1 MKIALAQLNP
11 VIGNFAYNRDRVAER
26 IRQAEQADCDLIIFP
41 ELTLCGYP
49 PQDLLER
56 PAFLRAHDETLEE
69 LVHSV
74 GEIGVIVGV
83 PEQRQ
88 EHSQANYQGKGKPL
102 YNSAILLQQG
112 RVLHLVRKQLLPT
125 YDVFDE
131 SRYFEPGPPSL
142 PFSFH
147 GLRLGLTICEDI
159 WPGQYPVDPVASL
172 VQGHDGL
179 DLLIN
184 ISASPYHHGKLVER
198 NQLLTAL
205 CQENSQPLLY
215 VNQVGG
221 QDSLV
226 FDGHSMALNSRGELY
241 AAASGFQEEMVIVD
255 SEELVRDLTGN
266 ILPLMPGV
274 VGANPCVRPCI
285 PGRHRGLPLQHVSK
299 TERTEKTLPRDSIA
313 QVDKALILGLRDY
326 LHKTG
331 FQQAVIGLSG
341 GIDSA
346 VTAVLA
352 ASALSPENVL
362 CVALPSPY
370 TAQMS
375 IDDAAELAGNLGCDF
390 ELLPI
395 APAMGAYSAM
405 LAPLFVG
412 REEDVTE
419 QNLQARIRGNLLM
432 ALSNKFGSLLL
443 TTGNKSEMAV
453 GYCTLYGD
461 MSGGLA
467 VLADVP
473 KVMVYELARWMNRAG
488 EVIPERIIIRPPS
501 AELKPDQADQDDL
514 PPYEVL
520 DPILSAYLEE
530 HLSIEDIVA
539 RGFSQTTVV
548 DIIRR
553 IRINE
558 HKRKQAPL
566 GLKVTSKAFGY
577 GRRYPIVHGFVG

>member
-1 MKIALAQLNP
+1 MKIALAQINTL
-11 VIGNFAYNRDRVAER
+11 IGQFDAHKER
-26 IRQAEQADCDLIIFP
+26 IIEQVRQAEQAGCDLIIFP
-41 ELTLCGYP
+41 ELVLCGYP

-56 PAFLRAHDETLEE
+56 PSFLQAHDKVLNE
-69 LVHSV
+69 LVRSV
-74 GEIGVIVGV
+74 GEIGVILGV
-83 PEQRQ
+83 PEKRQ
-88 EHSQANYQGKGKPL
+88 GQYKGKHL
-102 YNSAILLQQG
+102 YNSALLIHQG
-112 RVLHLVRKQLLPT
+112 RVVHRVRKQLLPT

-142 PFSFH
+142 PFSFQ
-147 GLRLGLTICEDI
+147 GLRMGLTICEDI
-159 WPGQYPVDPVASL
+159 WPSKYPHDPVASL
-172 VQGHDGL
+172 LQDHERL
-179 DLLIN
+179 DCLIN
-184 ISASPYHHGKLVER
+184 ISASPYHHGKLAER
-198 NQLLTAL
+198 SQLLSAL
-205 CQENSQPLLY
+205 CRQHDLPLIY

-221 QDSLV
+221 QDSLI
-226 FDGHSMALNSRGELY
+226 FDGHSLALDRQGELF
-241 AAASGFQEEMVIVD
+241 AAAAGFQEDMLIIDVD
-255 SEELVRDLTGN
+255 ALTD
-266 ILPLMPGV
+266 
-274 VGANPCVRPCI
+274 R
-285 PGRHRGLPLQHVSK
+285 
-299 TERTEKTLPRDSIA
+299 TERTRRAEQEKQEDQRNKKGLPQDSIA
-313 QVDKALILGLRDY
+313 QVEQALVLGLRDY

-331 FQQAVIGLSG
+331 FHKAVIGLSG
-341 GIDSA
+341 GVDSA

-352 ASALSPENVL
+352 TLALGPENVL

-370 TAQMS
+370 TARMS
-375 IDDAAELAGNLGCDF
+375 IDDAGALAENLGCGF

-395 APAMGAYSAM
+395 APAMEVYGAI
-405 LAPLFVG
+405 LEHLFAG

-488 EVIPERIIIRPPS
+488 EVIPERIITRPPS

-514 PPYEVL
+514 PGYEVL

-530 HLSIEDIVA
+530 HLSIEEIVA
-539 RGFSQTTVV
+539 RGFAQSTVE

-577 GRRYPIVHGFVG
+577 GRRYPIVHGFAG

>member
-1 MKIALAQLNP
+1 MKTALAQINP
-11 VIGNFAYNRDRVAER
+11 IVGNFAYNRGRVAER

-56 PAFLRAHDETLEE
+56 PAFLRAHDEALGE

-88 EHSQANYQGKGKPL
+88 GQGKPL
-102 YNSAILLQQG
+102 YNSAIFIHQG
-112 RVLHLVRKQLLPT
+112 TVVHRVRKQLLPT

-159 WPGQYPVDPVASL
+159 WPSRYPVDPVASL
-172 VQGHDGL
+172 LQGHDRYDGL

-184 ISASPYHHGKLVER
+184 ISASPYHNGKLVER

-205 CQENSQPLLY
+205 CRENNLPLLY

-226 FDGHSMALNSRGELY
+226 FDGHSMALNSCGELC
-241 AAASGFQEEMVIVD
+241 AAASGFQEEMVVVD
-255 SEELVRDLTGN
+255 SEDLGRDLTGN
-266 ILPLMPGV
+266 ILPLMPDA
-274 VGANPCVRPCI
+274 VGANPCVRPC
-285 PGRHRGLPLQHVSK
+285 
-299 TERTEKTLPRDSIA
+299 TLPQDSIA
-313 QVDKALILGLRDY
+313 QVDKALVLGLRDY

-331 FQQAVIGLSG
+331 FQRAVIGLSG

-352 ASALSPENVL
+352 ASALGPKNVL

-375 IDDAAELAGNLGCDF
+375 IDDAAELADNLGCDF

-395 APAMGAYSAM
+395 APAMEAYSTM

-473 KVMVYELARWMNRAG
+473 KIMVYELARWMNRAG
-488 EVIPERIIIRPPS
+488 EVIPERIITRPPS

-530 HLSIEDIVA
+530 HLSIEEIVA
-539 RGFSQTTVV
+539 RGFAQATVE

-577 GRRYPIVHGFVG
+577 GRRYPIVHGFTR

>member
-1 MKIALAQLNP
+1 MKIALAQINP
-11 VIGNFAYNRDRVAER
+11 IIGDFVCNRGRVAEQ

-56 PAFLRAHDETLEE
+56 PAFLRAHDEVLEE
-69 LVHSV
+69 LIAFT
-74 GEIGVIVGV
+74 GNIGDIGVIVGV

-88 EHSQANYQGKGKPL
+88 GQHQGLYKGQGQGKPL
-102 YNSAILLQQG
+102 YNSAIFIHQG
-112 RVLHLVRKQLLPT
+112 RVVHRVRKQLLPT

-142 PFSFH
+142 PFSFQ
-147 GLRLGLTICEDI
+147 GLRFGLTICEDI
-159 WPGQYPVDPVASL
+159 WPSQYPLNPVASL
-172 VQGHDGL
+172 VQSDDGHNGL

-184 ISASPYHHGKLVER
+184 ISASPYHHGKLAER
-198 NQLLTAL
+198 NLLLTTL
-205 CQENSQPLLY
+205 CREKNLPLLY

-226 FDGHSMALNSRGELY
+226 FDGHSLALNSRGELC
-241 AAASGFQEEMVIVD
+241 AAASGFQEEMVVV
-255 SEELVRDLTGN
+255 ELEDLENSGE
-266 ILPLMPGV
+266 
-274 VGANPCVRPCI
+274 
-285 PGRHRGLPLQHVSK
+285 QK
-299 TERTEKTLPRDSIA
+299 TEQAGEKEKALPQDSVA
-313 QVDKALILGLRDY
+313 QVEKALVLGLRDY
-326 LHKTG
+326 LHKIG

-352 ASALSPENVL
+352 VSALGPDNVL

-375 IDDAAELAGNLGCDF
+375 IDDAGELAKNLGCGF

-395 APAMGAYSAM
+395 APAMDAYRTM
-405 LAPLFVG
+405 LAPLFAG
-412 REEDVTE
+412 RDEDVTE

-488 EVIPERIIIRPPS
+488 EVIPERIITRPPS

-530 HLSIEDIVA
+530 HLSIEEIVA
-539 RGFSQTTVV
+539 RGFAQATVE

-553 IRINE
+553 IRMNE

-577 GRRYPIVHGFVG
+577 GRRYPIVHGFTC